1 MKRHKCIFIVI
12 ALLFL
17 SCSRTNKLFDEAVSL
32 DNQKKYHE
40 AIVVWNKLF
49 QNDPTYLTAYINRG
63 ADKFALKQYSEAI
76 KDYCYVIRQDS
87 TYIMAWL
94 NRGNAN
100 LELNNYQSAI
110 DDFNAA
116 ERIKQEVYGCA
127 QVIFYDKIDPKD
139 VALEEICLQRG
150 IAYWYVDSI
159 NKAYSDLNYCIDQ
172 KYEVVCS
179 YFWRAYV
186 YWKAG
191 KEKEAY
197 NDFMTVILQGRADD
211 DYVIQAQQNLKLLD
225 KHSILLK

>member
-1 MKRHKCIFIVI
+1 MKRYKCIIIVI
-12 ALLFL
+12 VLIFL
-17 SCSRTNKLFDEAVSL
+17 SCSRTNKLFDEAVGL

-40 AIVVWNKLF
+40 AIIVWNKLI
-49 QNDPTYLTAYINRG
+49 QNNPTYLPAYINRG
-63 ADKFALKQYSEAI
+63 ADKFELKQYSEAI
-76 KDYCYVIRQDS
+76 KDYCHVISQDS
-87 TYIMAWL
+87 TYITAWL

-150 IAYWYVDSI
+150 IVYWYVDSI

-172 KYEVVCS
+172 EYEIISS

-197 NDFMTVILQGRADD
+197 KDFMTVILQGRADD
-211 DYVIQAQQNLKLLD
+211 DYVIQAQQNLKMLD

>member
-1 MKRHKCIFIVI
+1 MKRHNCIIIVI

-17 SCSRTNKLFDEAVSL
+17 SCSRTNNLFDEAVSL

-40 AIVVWNKLF
+40 AIVVWNKLI
-49 QNDPTYLTAYINRG
+49 QNAPTYLPAYINRG

-116 ERIKQEVYGCA
+116 ERIKREVYGCA

-211 DYVIQAQQNLKLLD
+211 DYLIQAQQNLKLLD

>member
-1 MKRHKCIFIVI
+1 
-12 ALLFL
+12 
-17 SCSRTNKLFDEAVSL
+17 
-32 DNQKKYHE
+32 
-40 AIVVWNKLF
+40 
-49 QNDPTYLTAYINRG
+49 
-63 ADKFALKQYSEAI
+63 
-76 KDYCYVIRQDS
+76 
-87 TYIMAWL
+87 MAWL

-116 ERIKQEVYGCA
+116 ERIKREVYGCA

-191 KEKEAY
+191 KEQEAY

>member
-40 AIVVWNKLF
+40 AIVVWNKLI
-49 QNDPTYLTAYINRG
+49 QNDPTYLPAYINRG

-139 VALEEICLQRG
+139 VAL
-150 IAYWYVDSI
+150 
-159 NKAYSDLNYCIDQ
+159 
-172 KYEVVCS
+172 
-179 YFWRAYV
+179 
-186 YWKAG
+186 
-191 KEKEAY
+191 
-197 NDFMTVILQGRADD
+197 
-211 DYVIQAQQNLKLLD
+211 
-225 KHSILLK
+225 

>member
-1 MKRHKCIFIVI
+1 MLKQKYFLTGIFI
-12 ALLFL
+12 L
-17 SCSRTNKLFDEAVSL
+17 SAERQPIKLAWR
-32 DNQKKYHE
+32 K
-40 AIVVWNKLF
+40 IV
-49 QNDPTYLTAYINRG
+49 
-63 ADKFALKQYSEAI
+63 
-76 KDYCYVIRQDS
+76 
-87 TYIMAWL
+87 WL
-94 NRGNAN
+94 H
-100 LELNNYQSAI
+100 
-110 DDFNAA
+110 FNAA

-191 KEKEAY
+191 KEKGAY
-197 NDFMTVILQGRADD
+197 NDFMTVILQGQDD
-211 DYVIQAQQNLKLLD
+211 DPQCRAAAHQGV
-225 KHSILLK
+225 